1 LALNIRCTKLLQS
14 IHLAIDE
21 TLKGLSREDVF
32 HQRQDSDYD
41 VSLSDNARLEEVPI
55 WIYQTVM
62 WVQSPPGRRSL
73 RHLGTLGKAASLL
86 MLRTGLIIEKMV
98 KTEGI
103 TEIIKLLSFVWEF
116 KGDIRTE
123 NNSVAEATNEA
134 PTGNTK

>member
-1 LALNIRCTKLLQS
+1 
-14 IHLAIDE
+14 
-21 TLKGLSREDVF
+21 
-32 HQRQDSDYD
+32 
-41 VSLSDNARLEEVPI
+41 
-55 WIYQTVM
+55 
-62 WVQSPPGRRSL
+62 
-73 RHLGTLGKAASLL
+73 